1 MQTRFSDEN
10 INFQLGGLIF
20 NISSLAIEKFERNI
34 PNHVHSNNSYEIHY
48 IAHGK
53 GTMIINEHKYS
64 VGPESLFVTGPG
76 VEHAH
81 IPDMDDPMW
90 EYCVYLRVQKNSR
103 SFSHTEKEVS
113 DLFLQNNFWF
123 GKDSQNIIAIMQEL
137 FLQYNDKPFGYEI
150 MIETLFKQFLLKLVN
165 NYRIKD
171 KSPEPAKKC
180 CSMCNTYLTIE
191 ESFLYEYNTLTL
203 EQLSE
208 RLRLGP
214 RQTERLLKDHY
225 GKTFT
230 QKKTEARMSAAQ
242 LFLSDPS
249 NSISMIA
256 EKTGYSS
263 IEHFSSAF
271 KRHFGVSPT
280 KYKR

>member
-1 MQTRFSDEN
+1 MQTRFSDDN
-10 INFQLGGLIF
+10 INFQLGGLSF
-20 NISSLAIEKFERNI
+20 YISSLAIEKFERKI

-53 GTMIINEHKYS
+53 GTMIINGDKYC

-81 IPDMDDPMW
+81 IPDIDDPMW
-90 EYCVYLRVQKNSR
+90 EYCIYLRVLRNSKT
-103 SFSHTEKEVS
+103 FTPTEKEVA
-113 DLFLQNNFWF
+113 DLFLDNNFWF
-123 GKDSQNIIAIMQEL
+123 GKDSQNIINILQEI
-137 FLQYNDKPFGYEI
+137 FLQYSDKPFGYEI
-150 MIETLFKQFLLKLVN
+150 MIETLLKQFLLKLVN

-180 CSMCNTYLTIE
+180 CSMCNTYLAIE

-208 RLRLGP
+208 RLGLGP
-214 RQTERLLKDHY
+214 RQTERLLKEHY

-242 LFLSDPS
+242 LFLADSN
-249 NSISMIA
+249 NSISTIA